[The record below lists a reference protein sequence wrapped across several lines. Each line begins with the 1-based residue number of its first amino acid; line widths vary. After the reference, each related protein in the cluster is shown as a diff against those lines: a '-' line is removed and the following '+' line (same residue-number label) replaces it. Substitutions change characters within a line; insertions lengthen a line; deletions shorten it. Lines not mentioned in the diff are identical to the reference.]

1 MYPPRGE
8 EERQFRIQAWQELLP
23 PRGKA
28 FPGDPRGLEQQ
39 TLQPARLTEL
49 GRKLLGVD
57 PW

>member
-23 PRGKA
+23 PRGTA
-28 FPGDPRGLEQQ
+28 FPGDPRRLEQQ
-39 TLQPARLTEL
+39 TLQPANLSDL